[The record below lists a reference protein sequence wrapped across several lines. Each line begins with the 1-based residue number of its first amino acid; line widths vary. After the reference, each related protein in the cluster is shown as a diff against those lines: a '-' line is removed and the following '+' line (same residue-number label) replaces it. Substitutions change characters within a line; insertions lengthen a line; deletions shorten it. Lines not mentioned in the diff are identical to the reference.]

1 MFKVVCSVDSSWHVV
16 NSGGNANNTTNDG
29 AFYLNV
35 NNVLTNVNRNIRS
48 QLMFIQSSFK
58 IKSTYNLTAR

>member
-29 AFYLNV
+29 AFYLNAD
-35 NNVLTNVNRNIRS
+35 NVLANVNRNISRR
-48 QLMFIQSSFK
+48 LCLFKMFLN
-58 IKSTYNLTAR
+58 KSTQPHR

>member
-29 AFYLNV
+29 AFYLNA
-35 NNVLTNVNRNIRS
+35 NNALANVNRNISRR
-48 QLMFIQSSFK
+48 LCLFKMFLN
-58 IKSTYNLTAR
+58 KSTQPHR

>member
-29 AFYLNV
+29 AFYLNA
-35 NNVLTNVNRNIRS
+35 NNVLANVNRNISRR
-48 QLMFIQSSFK
+48 LCLFKMFLN
-58 IKSTYNLTAR
+58 KSTRPHR

>member
-1 MFKVVCSVDSSWHVV
+1 MFKVVCFAVAI
-16 NSGGNANNTTNDG
+16 SGSNANNGTNDG

-58 IKSTYNLTAR
+58 IKSTHNRTAR

>member
-1 MFKVVCSVDSSWHVV
+1 MYWVVCFAVALSS
-16 NSGGNANNTTNDG
+16 SNANNTTNDG

>member
-29 AFYLNV
+29 AFYLNA
-35 NNVLTNVNRNIRS
+35 NNVLANVNQNYGA
-48 QLMFIQSSFK
+48 QLMFIQGN
-58 IKSTYNLTAR
+58 IMT

>member
-29 AFYLNV
+29 AFYLNA
-35 NNVLTNVNRNIRS
+35 NNVLANVNRNIGGR
-48 QLMFIQSSFK
+48 LCLFKMFLN
-58 IKSTYNLTAR
+58 KSTQPHR

>member
-29 AFYLNV
+29 AFYLNA
-35 NNVLTNVNRNIRS
+35 NNVLANVNRNISRR
-48 QLMFIQSSFK
+48 LCLFKMFLN
-58 IKSTYNLTAR
+58 KSTQPHR

>member
-29 AFYLNV
+29 AFYLNA
-35 NNVLTNVNRNIRS
+35 NNVLANINRNISRR
-48 QLMFIQSSFK
+48 LCLFKMFLN
-58 IKSTYNLTAR
+58 KSTQPHR